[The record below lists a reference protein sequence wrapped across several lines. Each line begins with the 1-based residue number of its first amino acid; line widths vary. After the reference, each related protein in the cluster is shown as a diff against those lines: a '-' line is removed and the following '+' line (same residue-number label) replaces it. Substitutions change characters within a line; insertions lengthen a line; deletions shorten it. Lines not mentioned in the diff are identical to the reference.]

1 VHDSFGCLP
10 SRASRFRKIIRE
22 EFVRMYQEHDVLQ
35 EIFDQAQADLS
46 EPDTKR
52 MPKGPPEWGP
62 LDIRQVLKAEYAFA

>member
-1 VHDSFGCLP
+1 
-10 SRASRFRKIIRE
+10 
-22 EFVRMYQEHDVLQ
+22 MYQEHDVLQ